1 MNLFLWGMSIT
12 IKSGALIP
20 VLFMVPNVLWMLLPK
35 TNVGEQ
41 VSVPMILTIAENIGR
56 VAVFLLPFFFSLD
69 LNKEFSALVGIG
81 MGLALTVYYVSWVR
95 YFAGG
100 RLAEHF
106 RAPLLGLPLPMA
118 VAPTVFLVLSSYLM
132 SSWLMLGAAILFGVA
147 HIWISA
153 LSL

>member
-1 MNLFLWGMSIT
+1 MDLFLWGMSIT

-20 VLFMVPNVLWMLLPK
+20 VMFMVPNVVWMLLPK
-35 TNVGEQ
+35 KNVGEQ
-41 VSVPMILTIAENIGR
+41 PAVPMILTIAENIGR
-56 VAVFLLPFFFSLD
+56 VAVLVLPFFFSLD

-81 MGLALTVYYVSWVR
+81 MGLTLTVYYVSWAR

-100 RLAEHF
+100 RLAEYF

-118 VAPTVFLVLSSYLM
+118 VAPTIFLVLSSYLM